1 MATTTSAAQGRT
13 VVVRLS
19 MIPRELREL
28 VADEYVE
35 RAGLTGVPAL
45 ELRLRAMVPRED
57 PELEV
62 PLEKWE
68 AVMLGRKP
76 KGDSIYRWLEG
87 L

>member
-1 MATTTSAAQGRT
+1 MATTTSAYIGRT

-28 VADEYVE
+28 VAEEYVE
-35 RAGLTGVPAL
+35 SAGLKREDAL
-45 ELRLRAMVPRED
+45 ALRLYAAMPRQD
-57 PELEV
+57 PEIEV

-68 AVMLGRKP
+68 AVARGKKP
-76 KGDSIYRWLEG
+76 RGAPIYRWLEG